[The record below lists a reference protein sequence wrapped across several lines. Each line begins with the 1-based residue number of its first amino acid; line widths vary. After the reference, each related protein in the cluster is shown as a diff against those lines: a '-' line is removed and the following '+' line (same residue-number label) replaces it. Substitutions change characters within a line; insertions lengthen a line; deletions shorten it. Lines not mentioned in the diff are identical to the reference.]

1 MFFHWIFMN
10 EKRVYLTGFMTSG
23 KSTIAPILANVL
35 GFNFFDLDLEIERR
49 EKSTVVEIFEQKGE
63 KYFRE
68 LEALVLKNISTKGN
82 VVVALGGGTITDDD
96 NFNFLRNS
104 GKIIYL
110 KISPEILYKR
120 LKNKIN
126 RPLFR
131 DLVLEER
138 PKEDFIKRINEILD
152 SRNIYYEKAD
162 IIIEPGD
169 QPFGLIVDKI
179 VKKILVLFD
188 EAN

>member
-1 MFFHWIFMN
+1 MN
-10 EKRVYLTGFMTSG
+10 EKRIYLTGFMTSG

-35 GFNFFDLDLEIERR
+35 GFNFFDLDLEIENK
-49 EKSTVVEIFEQKGE
+49 EQSTVVEIFEQKGE
-63 KYFRE
+63 KYFRK
-68 LEALVLKNISTKGN
+68 LEASVLKSIATKGN
-82 VVVALGGGTITDDD
+82 VVVALGGGTITNED
-96 NFNFLRNS
+96 NFNIIRNS

-110 KISPEILYKR
+110 KITPDILYRR

-152 SRNIYYEKAD
+152 LRSKFYEKAD

-169 QPFGLIVDKI
+169 QPFGIIVDKI
-179 VKKILVLFD
+179 AKKIMVMFD
-188 EAN
+188 EGN

>member
-1 MFFHWIFMN
+1 MN
-10 EKRVYLTGFMTSG
+10 EKRIYLTGFMTSG

-35 GFNFFDLDLEIERR
+35 GFNFFDLDLEIERE

-68 LEALVLKNISTKGN
+68 LEAFVLKNLSTKGN
-82 VVVALGGGTITDDD
+82 VVVALGGGTIINED
-96 NFNFLRNS
+96 NFYFLKNS

-110 KISPEILYKR
+110 KISPEILYRR

-138 PKEDFIKRINEILD
+138 PKEDFIQRINEILEL
-152 SRNIYYEKAD
+152 RKKYYEKAD

-179 VKKILVLFD
+179 AKKILEMFN
-188 EAN
+188 EGN

>member
-1 MFFHWIFMN
+1 MN

-35 GFNFFDLDLEIERR
+35 GFNFFDLDLEIERE
-49 EKSTVVEIFEQKGE
+49 EKSTVIEIFEQKGE

-68 LEALVLKNISTKGN
+68 LEALTLKNIATKGN
-82 VVVALGGGTITDDD
+82 VVVALGGGTITNED
-96 NFNFLRNS
+96 NFNFLKNS
-104 GKIIYL
+104 GRIIYL
-110 KISPEILYKR
+110 KIPPEILYKR

-138 PKEDFIKRINEILD
+138 PKEDFIKRINEILALR
-152 SRNIYYEKAD
+152 SKYYEKAD

-169 QPFGLIVDKI
+169 QQFGLIVDKI
-179 VKKILVLFD
+179 AKKIMVMFD
-188 EAN
+188 EGN